1 MKNIL
6 VLCTGNSARS
16 ILAETLFNFYAQGR
30 VQAHSAGSRPAGK
43 VHPLALSVLQKKNC
57 DLTNVRSKSWDEF
70 AEPDAPLMDIVITV
84 CDSAAAETC
93 PIWPGSPVRTHW
105 GLPDP
110 AAIQDPDQALRAFE
124 ATAKALE
131 KSILA
136 FFEAGGA
143 QADNAET
150 KLILERTKP
159 HL

>member
-6 VLCTGNSARS
+6 ILCTGNSARS

-30 VQAHSAGSRPAGK
+30 IRAYSAGSRPAGK
-43 VHPLALSVLQKKNC
+43 VHRLALSVLQKKNC

-70 AEPDAPLMDIVITV
+70 ALPDAPQMDIVITV
-84 CDSAAAETC
+84 CDSAASEAC

-110 AAIQDPDQALRAFE
+110 AAIEDPDQGAIAFE
-124 ATAKALE
+124 TTAKALE
-131 KSILA
+131 TSIRA

-143 QADNAET
+143 EANHQDT

-159 HL
+159 QL